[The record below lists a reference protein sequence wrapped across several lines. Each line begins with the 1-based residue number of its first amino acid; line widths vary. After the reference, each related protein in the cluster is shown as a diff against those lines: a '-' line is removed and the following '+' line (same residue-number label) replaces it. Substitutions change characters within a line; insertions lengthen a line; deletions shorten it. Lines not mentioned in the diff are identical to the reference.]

1 MRPILV
7 SMGPII
13 MLAENEKTTRKAIK
27 TTKSKKVMRV
37 SVIKPSHF
45 VEVYRA
51 DLMERI
57 YTIRKGISSMELIRT
72 SKAMQISNENL
83 YKMLHLP
90 VSTSK
95 RKLSLKEAFTPEQSE
110 RILGLQRLIGQVEIM
125 VAESSDNSKSFDAA
139 AWVARWLDET
149 SPALGNKK
157 PSELMDT
164 VAGQEIVSN
173 LLAKMQSGAY
183 A

>member
-7 SMGPII
+7 SMGPI

-125 VAESSDNSKSFDAA
+125 VAESGDNSKPFDAA
-139 AWVARWLDET
+139 AWVARWLDEA